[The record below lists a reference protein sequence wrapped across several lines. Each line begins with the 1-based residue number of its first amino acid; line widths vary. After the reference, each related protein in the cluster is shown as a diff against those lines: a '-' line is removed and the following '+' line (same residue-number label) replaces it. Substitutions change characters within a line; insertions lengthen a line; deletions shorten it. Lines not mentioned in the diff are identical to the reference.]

1 MGNKAKTAVTIA
13 SAGAM
18 AMALG
23 TVKHWEG
30 YAPTVVPDKLAN
42 GLPTGGYGETVGV
55 RLGETHDK
63 QFWSDRLAKRLAEDY
78 DAGIGQCITRQ
89 DLPDSARASAIS
101 LSYNA
106 GVGAVCASPMVRK
119 WNAGDFR
126 GGCEAIYTEKRN
138 KDGVMVP
145 VGWYVASHPHGPGTP
160 GVVQRGLANRRKD
173 ERARC
178 LAGLDEKP
186 AVVIAAAPAPAPSPV
201 PALPAAPPIVKAE
214 APPVPWWKALLSRLR
229 CWIFICEVQK

>member
-1 MGNKAKTAVTIA
+1 MRNNKAKTAVTVA

-18 AMALG
+18 ALALG

-63 QFWSDRLAKRLAEDY
+63 QYWSDRLAKRLAEDY
-78 DAGIGQCITRQ
+78 DAGIGKCIKRD
-89 DLPDSARASAIS
+89 DLPDSVRGMAIS
-101 LSYNA
+101 ASYNA
-106 GVGAVCASPMVRK
+106 GVGAVCSSPMVRK

-126 GGCEAIYTEKRN
+126 GGCEAIRH
-138 KDGVMVP
+138 
-145 VGWYVASHPHGPGTP
+145 WRICSHPQGPGGP
-160 GVVQRGLANRRKD
+160 CVVQRGLVNRRSD
-173 ERARC
+173 EASKC

-186 AVVIAAAPAPAPSPV
+186 AVVIAAAPVPAPAPSPT
-201 PALPAAPPIVKAE
+201 PPPAAPPIVKAE
-214 APPVPWWKALLSRLR
+214 TPPLPWWKALLAWLR
-229 CWIFICEVQK
+229 CWIFLCEVQK